1 MRGEFFG
8 KIITEPLVRRT
19 MLRGAYEG
27 LVFGI
32 GDGILADCVGL
43 ERNLVRGLFGFEPPI
58 LLSIGYPLRFV
69 GLCAQARNVLFR
81 GAHAESP
88 AGMAVKFVTGRVRP
102 ADTVSVAKARRGFPR
117 SSHG

>member
-19 MLRGAYEG
+19 MLRGEG

-32 GDGILADCVGL
+32 GDGILADFVGL

-58 LLSIGYPLRFV
+58 LLSISYPLR
-69 GLCAQARNVLFR
+69 
-81 GAHAESP
+81 
-88 AGMAVKFVTGRVRP
+88 
-102 ADTVSVAKARRGFPR
+102 
-117 SSHG
+117 

>member
-8 KIITEPLVRRT
+8 KIITEPLVRRM
-19 MLRGAYEG
+19 MLRGAHEG

-58 LLSIGYPLRFV
+58 LLSIGYPLR
-69 GLCAQARNVLFR
+69 
-81 GAHAESP
+81 
-88 AGMAVKFVTGRVRP
+88 
-102 ADTVSVAKARRGFPR
+102 
-117 SSHG
+117 